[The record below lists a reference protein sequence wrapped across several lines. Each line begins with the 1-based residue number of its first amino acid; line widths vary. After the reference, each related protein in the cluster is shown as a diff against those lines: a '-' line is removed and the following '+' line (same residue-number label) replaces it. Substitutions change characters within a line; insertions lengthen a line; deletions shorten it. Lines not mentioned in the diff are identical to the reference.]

1 SENTVVFARDE
12 GYDLPYERKKAILAE
27 LGRLLSTSPLSVP
40 ERVEAIQAEIAQ
52 LEQQLAA
59 REAAGPLDGDTLLAQ
74 SEDIE
79 GVPVVIAETPGVPP
93 NQMRHLIDQ
102 LRQKSPTVA
111 VLLVSPEGESKV
123 TLIAGL
129 SKDLVERGLSAG
141 KWIGPVAKALG
152 GGGGGHA
159 DMAQAGGKDATK
171 IPQAIAVA
179 RQAIAEQLG
188 T

>member
-1 SENTVVFARDE
+1 MA
-12 GYDLPYERKKAILAE
+12 
-27 LGRLLSTSPLSVP
+27 RLLSTSPLAVP
-40 ERVEAIQAEIAQ
+40 DRIEAIQNEIKQ
-52 LEQQLAA
+52 LEEQLAA
-59 REAAGPLDGDTLLAQ
+59 REAAGPLAGATLFAGAETIQGVKVVVAQ
-74 SEDIE
+74 
-79 GVPVVIAETPGVPP
+79 TPGVAPG
-93 NQMRHLIDQ
+93 QMRNLIDQ
-102 LRQKSPTVA
+102 VRQKSPTVA

-171 IPQAIAVA
+171 IPEAMAVA
-179 RQAIAEQLG
+179 RQAIGEQLAQ
-188 T
+188 